1 MRDDSPKDSDKL
13 PALEEWRHN
22 DMAKALRMT
31 NRQDELEARLAEVE
45 DALLEREE
53 LFRVFNKFAVDI
65 MAIDDE
71 QALIWHVARE
81 VVGKMGFN
89 DCVIYLTDPLGTY
102 LRQVAA
108 LGAKNPE
115 GYDIINSLRI
125 RMGQGVT
132 GRVAETGKPIIIADL
147 SKEPSYIPDLEPAL
161 SEICVPML
169 IDGKVVGVIDSEETM
184 ANVFTQNHLSIL
196 TTIAAIA
203 SSKLKLIREAEVT
216 RRRNLELERTR
227 ERLERARKQ
236 AESASRVKNAFL
248 ATLSHELRTPMNGVI
263 GMGELLSHTELSDR
277 QRNFV
282 QVLLASAK
290 SMTGLMDDLLD
301 VSMIEAGEM
310 RLHIGDVD
318 LNVMAQTL
326 IDAIAAMETAKNV
339 QVTLDFD
346 ESARGRWRCDEKRVR
361 QILSNL
367 TNNAV
372 KFTDEGVV
380 AVTIRAEPAGVRFE
394 VKDNGPGIH
403 ESQLTRIFERFEQA
417 EQTAARRHGGVGIGL
432 NICRQLVALMKGEIG
447 VESEEG
453 EGALFWFT
461 LPLERVQSPEGD

>member
-1 MRDDSPKDSDKL
+1 
-13 PALEEWRHN
+13 
-22 DMAKALRMT
+22 MT

>member
-13 PALEEWRHN
+13 PALEEWRLN

-132 GRVAETGKPIIIADL
+132 GRVAETGKPIIVADL